1 MVTLNALKSIQF
13 VVDAS
18 GNQAAVQ
25 VSMDDWRNLLDYFE
39 ELEDRDSIK
48 QLLHRIKLGPEK
60 AGALDWQESRK
71 QW

>member
-1 MVTLNALKSIQF
+1 MVTLDALKNVSF

-25 VSMDDWRNLLDYFE
+25 VSMDDWRKLLDYFE
-39 ELEDRDSIK
+39 ELEDRSLVK
-48 QLLHRIKLGPEK
+48 QLLSRIKAGPEK
-60 AGALDWQESRK
+60 SGALDWQETRG